1 MKKLMWV
8 FLALVTLLG
17 SAAPAA
23 AADNSFHFVWWTDRP
38 YLLVNQEQ
46 PAGARFEARQASLAS
61 DGVTMRIVDP
71 IAKGTEGK
79 ALAAQLGQSFEL
91 RGSSQATC
99 MAVAQRA
106 VRISRVMGEVGSET
120 SPSDFDAYT
129 EGGRWIALELQPAA
143 SDCSPNFFW
152 ARAGGG
158 PPLTVVPGVRGGSS
172 PALQT
177 AIEGTTMWKEAQREY
192 ATFDRNSGGEE
203 GGDPNGPLRTGRW
216 DAKGANAESVRFA
229 SALSAPITWQQ
240 VTAGDGCGDF
250 IGGVMAVWV
259 EEGGLLRLAS
269 QLDKGMEDAHHP
281 AFWRPEVAVDIDGDG
296 VLELIGPSI
305 LYRRSGPLWQVKL
318 RAPMLYATDPC

>member
-23 AADNSFHFVWWTDRP
+23 AADNSVHFVWWADRP

-46 PAGARFEARQASLAS
+46 PAGARFEARQASFAS
-61 DGVTMRIVDP
+61 DGFTMRVVDP
-71 IAKGTEGK
+71 IVKGTEGK
-79 ALAAQLGQSFEL
+79 ALAAQMGQSFEL

-99 MAVAQRA
+99 TAVAQRA
-106 VRISRVMGEVGSET
+106 VRISMLIGPDTLS
-120 SPSDFDAYT
+120 SDVDVYT
-129 EGGRWIALELQPAA
+129 EGGRWIALELQPTA

-152 ARAGGG
+152 ARAAGG
-158 PPLTVVPGVRGGSS
+158 PPLTIVQGVRGGSS

-177 AIEGTTMWKEAQREY
+177 AIEGTTMWKVAQREY

-203 GGDPNGPLRTGRW
+203 GGDPNSPLRTGRW
-216 DAKGANAESVRFA
+216 DAKGATAESVRFA

-240 VTAGDGCGDF
+240 VTAGEGCGDF

-269 QLDKGMEDAHHP
+269 PQDKGMEDAQRP
-281 AFWRPEVAVDIDGDG
+281 AFWRPEIAVDIDGDG
-296 VLELIGPSI
+296 ILELIGPGV
-305 LYRRSGPLWQVKL
+305 LYRRSGQLWQVKM
-318 RAPMLYATDPC
+318 RAPVLYTGDPC